1 MAGAVATSLKN
12 KGSPKAFHHAMAI
25 PTAFYVLAW
34 VFPVYINTFKKGIM
48 DDHRNTELNIDQART
63 VNVKE
68 IELERNAS
76 EAVVHDTSKGGHETI
91 EKA

>member
-1 MAGAVATSLKN
+1 MAGAAATAMTKA
-12 KGSPKAFHHAMAI
+12 GSTKAFHHAMAI

-34 VFPVYINTFKKGIM
+34 VFPVYINIFKRDIM
-48 DDHRNTELNIDQART
+48 DDHRNTELNIDHART

-76 EAVVHDTSKGGHETI
+76 EAKQANERI
-91 EKA
+91 ERAEVS